1 MIAQL
6 HSAQYIFV
14 DFKYSRI
21 LILPSSLNKQKL
33 QNNDQFEFQE
43 PLVGM
48 IGQMHFAHYIFVDFK
63 LFQNNNL
70 TKFIDQGNL
79 PKQVT

>member
-6 HSAQYIFV
+6 
-14 DFKYSRI
+14 
-21 LILPSSLNKQKL
+21 
-33 QNNDQFEFQE
+33 
-43 PLVGM
+43 
-48 IGQMHFAHYIFVDFK
+48 HFAHYIFVDFK

-79 PKQVT
+79 LKQAT